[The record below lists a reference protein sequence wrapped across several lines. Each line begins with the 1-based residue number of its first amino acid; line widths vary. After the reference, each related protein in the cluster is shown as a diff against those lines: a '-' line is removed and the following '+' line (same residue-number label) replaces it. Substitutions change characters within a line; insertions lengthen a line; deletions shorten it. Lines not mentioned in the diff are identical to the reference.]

1 VEMKAADDL
10 IERILFLEGLPNL
23 QELGKLLIGEST
35 EEIIACDLTKEQE
48 KHEALLAAIATA
60 EAQQDYVSRDLLEK
74 QKDTNEEHIDWLET
88 QQELIGKI
96 GLPNY
101 LQTAAQED

>member
-1 VEMKAADDL
+1 M
-10 IERILFLEGLPNL
+10 

-48 KHEALLAAIATA
+48 NTKPCLPPSP
-60 EAQQDYVSRDLLEK
+60 QQKRNRIMSAVICWK
-74 QKDTNEEHIDWLET
+74 TKDTNEEHIDWLET